1 MPDLSE
7 QLSAILQ
14 NPEAQRN
21 IRQILSSLG
30 NSQSEEKQN
39 PPMDFSSLFSQNP
52 QNEEPL
58 GGIDMNTLLKI
69 QSIFSKM
76 SCDNKSVNLIM
87 ALKPLLKEP
96 KKADNAIN
104 ILRLMS
110 ILPALGE
117 SGLFGG
123 DFR

>member
-21 IRQILSSLG
+21 IQQLLSSLG
-30 NSQSEEKQN
+30 NSPHEENRN
-39 PPMDFSSLFSQNP
+39 PPMDFSSLFSAP
-52 QNEEPL
+52 PAEEPQS
-58 GGIDMNTLLKI
+58 GGIDMNTLLKL
-69 QSIFSKM
+69 QNVFSKM

-110 ILPALGE
+110 VLPALGE